1 VCGTCGREI
10 GEVRRAAGGEREE
23 QEEVE

>member
-10 GEVRRAAGGEREE
+10 GEVRRAAGGEKEE
-23 QEEVE
+23 QEEE